1 MTWIKANWRWGA
13 LNLFAVLV
21 LVYVLTQG
29 STDWNNT
36 DAFDPGL
43 ESGKWAIR
51 FLLACLTMT
60 PLNTY
65 LGWSGAIRLRK
76 PAGLWAFGFASLHIL
91 LYIRDAKLDW
101 LTISMPFYLA
111 LGLAGMSILGA
122 LAITSNRLSMKRLG
136 KHWKRLHRLVYFS
149 GIAVVTHSMLAATMS
164 KKIYLRD
171 PQGPSELRVYV
182 AVLCILLVVR
192 VPVVRQILRQIP
204 SLLKRHR
211 KPDLQIGH
219 AAKPDGGAELWPRIQ
234 GRESSVSL
242 KPTLIIPNEIP
253 NQSELSSS
261 GGPFKRIKGSDN
273 SIGRLAVKNLSEEE
287 ARVR

>member
-36 DAFDPGL
+36 DTFDPGL

-76 PAGLWAFGFASLHIL
+76 PAGLWVFGFASLHTL

-111 LGLAGMSILGA
+111 LGLAGMSILSA

-171 PQGPSELRVYV
+171 SEGPGELRVYV
-182 AVLCILLVVR
+182 AVLSILLVVR
-192 VPVVRQILRQIP
+192 VPVVRQILRQIS
-204 SLLKRHR
+204 SLLKRRR
-211 KPDLQIGH
+211 KPALQIGH
-219 AAKPDGGAELWPRIQ
+219 AAMPDGGAELWPRIQ

-242 KPTLIIPNEIP
+242 RPTLIIPNEIP
-253 NQSELSSS
+253 NQSELSGS
-261 GGPFKRIKGSDN
+261 GGPFKRIMGSDI
-273 SIGRLAVKNLSEEE
+273 SIDRLAVKDLPEEE